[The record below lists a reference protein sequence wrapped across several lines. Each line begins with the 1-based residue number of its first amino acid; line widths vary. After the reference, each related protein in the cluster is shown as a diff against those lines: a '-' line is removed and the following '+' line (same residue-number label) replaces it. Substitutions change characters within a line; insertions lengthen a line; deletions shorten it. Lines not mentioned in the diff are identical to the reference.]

1 MINFREIFNSSYS
14 FIGILL
20 ISLLVMIILL
30 INRNIKYSVKV
41 IGNTFLVSGIITLGL
56 DFLLSLFLKMVLT
69 SYYKVII
76 EVITN
81 NVLKEC
87 FYYSIVSIG
96 LGLALK
102 GILKF
107 LVPKVG

>member
-20 ISLLVMIILL
+20 ISLLIMIILL

-87 FYYSIVSIG
+87 FYYSIASIG
-96 LGLALK
+96 LGLVLK